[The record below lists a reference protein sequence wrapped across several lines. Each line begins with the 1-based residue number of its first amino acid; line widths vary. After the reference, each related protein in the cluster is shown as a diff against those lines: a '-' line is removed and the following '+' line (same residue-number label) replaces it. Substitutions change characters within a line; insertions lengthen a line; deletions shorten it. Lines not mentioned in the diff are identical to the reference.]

1 MHEPGRRRTVVGM
14 DRYPPNEQ
22 PAAGELLLQG
32 ALLSLYATL
41 RTGVWAVG
49 RLERVAR
56 R

>member
-1 MHEPGRRRTVVGM
+1 MERF
-14 DRYPPNEQ
+14 PPNAQ

-32 ALLSLYATL
+32 ALLSIYVSL

-49 RLERVAR
+49 TLERVAR